1 MLRHLA
7 DAFPPADFP
16 ALLVGLDRPDD
27 AAVYRLND
35 EQAIVQTLDFFPPFL
50 DDPYIYG
57 AIAAANAMND
67 IYAMGGEVLFALNIA
82 GFPED
87 LPVQVAARIL
97 EGGAAK
103 VREAGGVV
111 AGGHTVIDI
120 EPKYGLCVTGL
131 VHPQRIR
138 TVAGARPDDI
148 IVLTKKLGT
157 GVLINALQ
165 NDRAQAEHAE
175 AAIEQMQQLNA
186 AAARATHDLDVHA
199 MTDVTGFGI
208 GGHLIEIARSS
219 GVEIRLAIGALPVL
233 DGFLDYATMGLTT
246 AGQRRNQEHFGREV
260 HAEGPLTPEQ
270 EALLFDPQTAGGL
283 VIVLPEGQGS
293 RLQERL
299 ADAGV
304 PSWRVGDIAAG
315 QRTLRLALTPCP
327 WHRSST
333 WR

>member
-315 QRTLRLALTPCP
+315 SGLSVSP
-327 WHRSST
+327 
-333 WR
+333 